1 MKVAIITSKYPS
13 KKFPYRHMF
22 VHIRVKKMIELGV
35 DVQVLVCTNK
45 ELSYS
50 FEGVNVHQYNNT
62 SIIKQL
68 SSFDVVYLHLLNLY
82 PLQKADGWPIYQH
95 IMQNKIPFCMYVH
108 GNEVQKYTA
117 RKYEYNYS
125 LKETLKWLKKDLW
138 VIPKMKKFVESAILL
153 SYGKFIF
160 PSKWMHQETQRNLD
174 VKIKKPIFI
183 PNGINTDFYSYQDTS
198 QNRYKLISI
207 RPFSAQVYHIEKTI
221 EVMEHLPKKYTL
233 SLFGQGKYLK
243 VYKKLIKKKKLSKRV
258 KIIEEFLQPKEM
270 LEQYRKHGIFISTTR
285 QDSQGLTILEAM
297 SSGLLGVSTLN
308 TAKPEFITHKETGVL
323 ANTPEEIALHVKNI
337 TTEQI
342 EFNTFTRKASHKI
355 QNLRI
360 KDKVSEEIEILEK
373 VGKRLL

>member
-1 MKVAIITSKYPS
+1 
-13 KKFPYRHMF
+13 MF